1 MIEGSK
7 TKILGS
13 GGFKSQGCQKS
24 QGIKM
29 SEGQNVGGSK
39 IGGSKKSGTHKLENK
54 SILMHIVPM
63 YKRERVSVLVTASS
77 LSLCRAKNKRAR
89 LGFESRT
96 PRTQYGTVSITLLY
110 FFCILD
116 RIGTDDP
123 SIKSPL
129 L

>member
-13 GGFKSQGCQKS
+13 GGFKSQGCQNS

-29 SEGQNVGGSK
+29 SEGQNVGEGSK
-39 IGGSKKSGTHKLENK
+39 IGGSKKSGTHKLEKK

-63 YKRERVSVLVTASS
+63 YKRERVRVLVTASS

-96 PRTQYGTVSITLLY
+96 PRTQYGTVSITLL
-110 FFCILD
+110 
-116 RIGTDDP
+116 
-123 SIKSPL
+123 
-129 L
+129 